1 MFIIMLFRTRLSMVI
16 NEGCFCIK
24 YIITVGIVIGFLWV
38 NDQIF
43 YNFA

>member
-1 MFIIMLFRTRLSMVI
+1 MLLFMLCRSRLSMVI
-16 NEGCFCIK
+16 NEGCFCLK
-24 YIITVGIVIGFLWV
+24 YLFIVGVLIGFLWV